1 MWTAKVMVMQWKE
14 DKGIDVIEIDDSE
27 EDELGGDKQKKAE
40 VVERRKK
47 LKKERDWNPS
57 ILESCL

>member
-47 LKKERDWNPS
+47 LKKERNWNPS